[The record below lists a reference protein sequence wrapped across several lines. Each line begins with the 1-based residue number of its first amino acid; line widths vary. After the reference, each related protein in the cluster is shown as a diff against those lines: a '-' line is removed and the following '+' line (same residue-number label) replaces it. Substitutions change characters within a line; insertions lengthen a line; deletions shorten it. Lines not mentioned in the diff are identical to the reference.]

1 MVTGGG
7 FRQTGKVIYFNA
19 ILYNKDYVKN
29 PDETALPIFGEPI
42 VKSPEFDFSHT
53 SYYEPEMGANLAK
66 YFALYELVE
75 HPDNLPDYKIH
86 AVNIEDRAAVN
97 GKRVINIDPG
107 YVAMEK
113 VVAASTKNFTH
124 RIYLRDNIYGDLQLY
139 RRKGKYIPL
148 EWTFQDYQFDS
159 VLGFFEKAR
168 KILEERVGMPSTCGI
183 IQEKVQPDRRFN
195 ED

>member
-7 FRQTGKVIYFNA
+7 FRQTGKVIFFNA
-19 ILYNKDYVKN
+19 VLYSKDHVKD
-29 PDETALPIFGEPI
+29 PDEFARPLFGDPIL
-42 VKSPEFDFSHT
+42 KSAEFDFSHT

-66 YFALYELVE
+66 YFALYDLVE

-86 AVNIEDRAAVN
+86 AVSIEDSLAI
-97 GKRVINIDPG
+97 GKHRVINIDPG

-113 VVAASTKNFTH
+113 IIAASTKNFTH

-139 RRKGKYIPL
+139 RRKGSYVPL
-148 EWTFQDYQFDS
+148 EWTFQDYQFDF

-168 KILEERVGMPSTCGI
+168 KILEQRIGMPETCGI
-183 IQEKVQPDRRFN
+183 IQEKKRPDRR
-195 ED
+195 